1 MVASWTLARS
11 FILLFLYNY
20 YSCHPQDC
28 GAALAQHR
36 TASAEQTAALATTV
50 AAVACPPTP
59 APPAAAP
66 ALWPVE
72 RLGLLAAIVNVVVAP
87 TRASLLTPRR
97 P

>member
-1 MVASWTLARS
+1 M
-11 FILLFLYNY
+11 
-20 YSCHPQDC
+20 
-28 GAALAQHR
+28 
-36 TASAEQTAALATTV
+36 V

-87 TRASLLTPRR
+87 TPASLLTPRR